1 MSDVVRFTAS
11 FPAIQSA
18 IKITGDGNGMRI
30 QFDIPELLLQPVIY
44 IHDSRELFN
53 FVECHRDTRNKHLN
67 SGNVD

>member
-30 QFDIPELLLQPVIY
+30 QLDIPESDMSEAVKLLLYRQCALTVT
-44 IHDSRELFN
+44 
-53 FVECHRDTRNKHLN
+53 VEAALSAPPKESH
-67 SGNVD
+67 G